1 MPMYECPEGATWGK
15 AERRARARSVWIRRR
30 EARRLSSALRSVA
43 EIVDAALRDDH
54 RNEYLARQL
63 AEQLAQVKV
72 DRKSEPRTDAAR
84 ISTAMGVG
92 ANVIVTPYVASEM
105 S

>member
-1 MPMYECPEGATWGK
+1 MGESRAKGPNR
-15 AERRARARSVWIRRR
+15 ERVESKARSETERI
-30 EARRLSSALRSVA
+30 ERLSSALRSVA

-54 RNEYLARQL
+54 RSEYLARQL

>member
-1 MPMYECPEGATWGK
+1 MGESRAKGPSKERLDSKARSE
-15 AERRARARSVWIRRR
+15 AERIA
-30 EARRLSSALRSVA
+30 RLSSALRSVA

-54 RNEYLARQL
+54 RTEYLARQL

>member
-1 MPMYECPEGATWGK
+1 MGESRAKGPSKERLDSKARSE
-15 AERRARARSVWIRRR
+15 AERIA
-30 EARRLSSALRSVA
+30 RLSSALRSVA

>member
-1 MPMYECPEGATWGK
+1 MPRCATTT
-15 AERRARARSVWIRRR
+15 
-30 EARRLSSALRSVA
+30 
-43 EIVDAALRDDH
+43 AA
-54 RNEYLARQL
+54 
-63 AEQLAQVKV
+63 AQVKV